1 MTEKSDEMM
10 EVDEPKLVDEPE
22 PAEAEGEAK
31 EARKVQ
37 TVTHVE
43 MTGLVLLSPRQR
55 PSGGTNGSSA
65 APTLALPLPALRP
78 EEPAASLRAALS
90 DIVGFAHVTRY
101 RLVVEGVDGKDRAGF
116 VSNDAP
122 ANGKGVRRANGGANG
137 SAAATS
143 TTNGQKPANNQQKSK
158 SSNGQTKKSRK
169 KKSSGHGHH
178 APRDDHLSVVSP
190 YTGRGAKVEPAL
202 ARDAEGPDHVLTG
215 RDAGGNKLVNG
226 GKSNG
231 ETNGAA
237 KAEEANKN
245 NTTNLLSLDEY
256 SDLAALESLLRSDPT
271 TAVSTRDLTEHDEQ
285 PAVRQLQDTVDGS
298 SYGIRMVLERY
309 DVGSV
314 RDHLQRV
321 RALLGGGAPHLRA
334 VLSEEEVAAE
344 AQQAAA
350 AQEKGGEK
358 GEAGEEKKDAEVSVF
373 ECCKS
378 FFLCFI

>member
-10 EVDEPKLVDEPE
+10 EVDEPKLADEPE
-22 PAEAEGEAK
+22 GHPEAEGEAK

-55 PSGGTNGSSA
+55 SPPGGTNGSSA

-137 SAAATS
+137 SVSATS
-143 TTNGQKPANNQQKSK
+143 TTNGQKPANNGQQQKSK

-169 KKSSGHGHH
+169 KKSNGHGHH

-190 YTGRGAKVEPAL
+190 YTGRGARVEPAL

-231 ETNGAA
+231 EKTNGAA
-237 KAEEANKN
+237 ETEEANKKD
-245 NTTNLLSLDEY
+245 TTNLLSLDEY

-271 TAVSTRDLTEHDEQ
+271 TAVSTRDLSEHDEQ

-350 AQEKGGEK
+350 AQAKGGDK
-358 GEAGEEKKDAEVSVF
+358 GEAGEETEV
-373 ECCKS
+373 S
-378 FFLCFI
+378 FFLCCHFFS